1 MKLKK
6 EFKCL
11 TKKQVENYGLVHQLS
26 SCVVEKFSGLEN
38 FTVEK
43 ICDNRIKNN
52 YVLIDVVYFPVK
64 KYYEII
70 YQTVISHIQFIS
82 LFGQL

>member
-11 TKKQVENYGLVHQLS
+11 TKKQVENYGIVHQLS
-26 SCVVEKFSGLEN
+26 SCVVEKFSGLD
-38 FTVEK
+38 TVEK

-52 YVLIDVVYFPVK
+52 YVLVDVVYFPVK

-70 YQTVISHIQFIS
+70 YQTVISHIQFIC